1 MALRGIRLNL
11 ALLAL
16 ASSSGYLLFYLA
28 PDSGSAL
35 LSRDALRWSR
45 FVVETPVEIS
55 VPTASKPVQQP
66 LFDPQVE
73 GRVLVLSGHRNN
85 GGFSVPAAV
94 QPPPAAVTRDSKPV
108 VTMPAAL
115 SDPAPTEPTG
125 GYALPQ
131 VDEFPAPVSAKPG
144 GLVAILSHPGKK
156 PSSSPGKQEN
166 QTAYMDTSL
175 LLTGL
180 GNSNDPQWG
189 LGPSS
194 TLNSVSEEDFD
205 DPRHS
210 PWDTTAGRLSPGESL
225 GDELNLAT
233 RAYIANT
240 AEHQYQVRMG
250 FVVDRPKAELMIY
263 ALATNLRDNAQ
274 RGPELPPRLQIYDAT
289 GERVAGSES
298 PQSEQAKDPAV
309 IHVFSP
315 GVYQVVVTAAEGS
328 AGEVVVGVKDFYS
341 VEVE

>member
-35 LSRDALRWSR
+35 LSGDVPRWNH
-45 FVVETPVEIS
+45 FVVETPVE
-55 VPTASKPVQQP
+55 VPVPAASRPVQPSSPGSQAERRGVV
-66 LFDPQVE
+66 LFRHQD
-73 GRVLVLSGHRNN
+73 RS
-85 GGFSVPAAV
+85 GFSVPAAV
-94 QPPPAAVTRDSKPV
+94 PPKPVAVTMNSKPV
-108 VTMPAAL
+108 VTMPPAL
-115 SDPAPTEPTG
+115 PDPAPAKTTADFALSQADEP
-125 GYALPQ
+125 
-131 VDEFPAPVSAKPG
+131 PAPLSAKPG
-144 GLVAILSHPGKK
+144 GLAAILSHPGKK
-156 PSSSPGKQEN
+156 PSSFPGKQEN
-166 QTAYMDTSL
+166 LTAFMDTSL

-180 GNSNDPQWG
+180 GNSNDPEWG

-225 GDELNLAT
+225 GDELNVAT

-240 AEHQYQVRMG
+240 AEHQYPLRMG
-250 FVVDRPKAELMIY
+250 FVVDRPEAELMIY
-263 ALATNLRDNAQ
+263 ALATNLRNHAL
-274 RGPELPPRLQIYDAT
+274 RGPELPPSLQIYDAA
-289 GERVAGSES
+289 GEWVAGSEAL
-298 PQSEQAKDPAV
+298 QSEQARDPAV

-315 GVYQVVVTAAEGS
+315 GVYQVVVTAAQGS
-328 AGEVVVGVKDFYS
+328 AGEVVVGIKDFYS